1 MLTVI
6 YQLIV
11 LFFIILVV
19 WDLWREKKW
28 TLQVVASIVLI
39 PLVLR
44 FLMLK

>member
-1 MLTVI
+1 MLTAI

-11 LFFIILVV
+11 LFFIILIA

-28 TLQVVASIVLI
+28 TLQAVAGIVLV

-44 FLMLK
+44 FLMIK